1 MVSKHSTRRPSRS
14 SRCAFTLVELL
25 VVIGII
31 ALLISILL
39 PSLRKARQSAYEVS
53 CKSNLRQLMTAYIMF
68 ANEHR
73 GQLPGGYYDRANPD
87 PEKQD
92 WAFGPNTTF
101 ASAPQEGTI
110 FRYLK
115 EPNTYRCPALSPL
128 PGTSQESNGRFDYA
142 NFSSFAGAK
151 IVNIRSEAHYQ
162 HLSPPAGTG
171 VLETV
176 LTPVIVEE
184 DPAHSMN
191 TISFDATHANT
202 DSFSHQHRGG
212 ANYAAIDG
220 SVQWFQADV
229 NSPTFNWTSKAP
241 SGAWVQMGVVHTGG
255 WMVSWGWWNSQ

>member
-1 MVSKHSTRRPSRS
+1 MKNKPRRE
-14 SRCAFTLVELL
+14 AFPLFELL

-39 PSLRKARQSAYEVS
+39 PPLRKARQSAYEVS
-53 CKSNLRQLMTAYIMF
+53 CKSNLRQLMSAYIMF

-73 GQLPGGYYDRANPD
+73 GSLPGGYYDRANPD
-87 PEKQD
+87 AEKQD

-142 NFSSFAGAK
+142 NFSSFAAAK

-162 HLSPPAGTG
+162 HLSPTAGTG
-171 VLETV
+171 VLETC
-176 LTPVIVEE
+176 LTPVIDEG
-184 DPAHSMN
+184 DSAHRM
-191 TISFDATHANT
+191 
-202 DSFSHQHRGG
+202 
-212 ANYAAIDG
+212 
-220 SVQWFQADV
+220 
-229 NSPTFNWTSKAP
+229 
-241 SGAWVQMGVVHTGG
+241 
-255 WMVSWGWWNSQ
+255 